1 MKKAIAAISIAV
13 IGSLACPVLLTA
25 AEEKEEIVQMSS
37 LPAAVQTAIKD
48 KAGSNE
54 IVKIEKKTE
63 EGKTVYEAVVN
74 KKGKEWSIEV
84 DANGKFLKQYEESK
98 EKEEKGEKYYQNA
111 PGLERYIAPE
121 PIASHRFANEKNFC
135 RHRDFTRDG
144 RKRIGGARYREDR
157 PDHRAKGQAQ

>member
-1 MKKAIAAISIAV
+1 MKKTIAAISIAV
-13 IGSLACPVLLTA
+13 IGSLSCPVFLTA

-37 LPAAVQTAIKD
+37 LAAVVQTTIKD

-98 EKEEKGEKYYQNA
+98 EKEEKGEKY
-111 PGLERYIAPE
+111 
-121 PIASHRFANEKNFC
+121 
-135 RHRDFTRDG
+135 
-144 RKRIGGARYREDR
+144 
-157 PDHRAKGQAQ
+157 